1 MLQIFTNLT
10 MEEAQSELLDF
21 GFYHIEIREVEIDLF
36 HGYSTRIVKS
46 ISIDNESDF
55 FEGDE
60 FPDNAHVVIYYY
72 YE

>member
-1 MLQIFTNLT
+1 MIFTNLT
-10 MEEAQSELLDF
+10 MEEAQSELLDL
-21 GFYHIEIREVEIDLF
+21 GFYHIETREVEIDLF
-36 HGYSTRIVKS
+36 HCYSTRIVRA

-60 FPDNAHVVIYYY
+60 FPDNAHVAIYYY